1 MIVKGGYLLRTASII
16 NSTLKLRGDI
26 NITTSLTVIGASTP
40 VTALTFNDANVSTTT
55 NSQGLLCATIPF
67 NTPKFSIPIL
77 TDLNW
82 KSINSLPEIEPAYD
96 DTLWTAAN
104 YPSSNNPRNLSTPTS
119 LYASDYGFNTGTIL
133 YRGHFIATGN
143 ESTFF
148 IEAQGGTAL
157 AHAIYLNT
165 CFLGSWP
172 GTSTNANYNQTL
184 KLPSLT
190 VGQKYVLTVI
200 IDTMGLDEN
209 GKVGAD
215 QMKTPRGILRY
226 SLSGHSNPGDI
237 AWKITGNLGGEAYR
251 DKIRGPLNEGGLY
264 AERQGYHLPAP
275 PTQGW
280 EVDKNPTHGIGGAGI
295 TFYTTTFS
303 LDMPLGYDIPFAFSF
318 ANTTSP
324 SSSTPM
330 QFRCQ
335 LYVNGWQFGKF
346 GMFFASSIFSLPVWK
361 LIADSQQYRPPNCV
375 PCPRRHFELSW
386 EQLPS
391 AITLELE
398 RHDGCAIGGFQTC

>member
-1 MIVKGGYLLRTASII
+1 MIVKGGYLLRTASIF
-16 NSTLKLRGDI
+16 NSTLKLRGDT
-26 NITTSLTVIGASTP
+26 NITTSLTVIGASSP
-40 VTALTFNDANVSTTT
+40 ITAVRFNDAIVPTTT
-55 NSQGLLCATIPF
+55 NSQGLFCATIPF
-67 NTPKFSIPIL
+67 NTPNLSNPIL
-77 TDLNW
+77 SDLDW
-82 KSINSLPEIEPAYD
+82 KSIDSLPEIKNAYD

-104 YPSSNNPRNLSTPTS
+104 YPRSNNPRNLSTPTS

-133 YRGHFIATGN
+133 YRGHFAATGK

-148 IEAQGGTAL
+148 IETQGGTAF
-157 AHAIYLNT
+157 AHTIHLNST
-165 CFLGSWP
+165 FLGSWP

-190 VGQKYVLTVI
+190 VGEKYVLTVI
-200 IDTMGLDEN
+200 LDTMGLDEN

-275 PTQGW
+275 PTQDW
-280 EVDKNPTHGIGGAGI
+280 EGEKNPTDGIEGAGI

-303 LDMPLGYDIPFAFSF
+303 LDMPIGYDIPLAFSF
-318 ANTTSP
+318 ANTTLPDSLV
-324 SSSTPM
+324 PM

-346 GMFFASSIFSLPVWK
+346 GIFFAFGQGPLF
-361 LIADSQQYRPPNCV
+361 C
-375 PCPRRHFELSW
+375 F
-386 EQLPS
+386 
-391 AITLELE
+391 
-398 RHDGCAIGGFQTC
+398 

>member
-1 MIVKGGYLLRTASII
+1 MLTAILHADRNDAYNYWVLSLQSPSQGDNFTSPDSSSVIVKGGYLLRTASIV
-16 NSTLKLRGDI
+16 NSTLTIRGDV
-26 NITTSLTVIGASTP
+26 NVTTSLTVIGASSSIT
-40 VTALTFNDANVSTTT
+40 TLNFNDAIVPTTT
-55 NSQGLLCATIPF
+55 NSLGLLCAVIPF
-67 NTPKFSIPIL
+67 DTPNLSIPTL
-77 TDLNW
+77 SDLDW
-82 KSINSLPEIEPAYD
+82 QSIDSLPEIKPTYD
-96 DTLWTAAN
+96 DTFWVTAN
-104 YPSSNNPRNLSTPTS
+104 YPSSNNPRNLTTPTS
-119 LYASDYGFNTGTIL
+119 LYASDYGFNTGTII
-133 YRGHFIATGN
+133 YRGHFVATGN

-148 IEAQGGTAL
+148 IETQGGTAF

-165 CFLGSWP
+165 SFLGSWP

-184 KLPSLT
+184 KLPSLA
-190 VGQKYVLTVI
+190 VGQEYVLTVI

-226 SLSGHSNPGDI
+226 YLYGHSSLGDI
-237 AWKITGNLGGEAYR
+237 SWKITGNLGGEAYR

-280 EVDKNPTHGIGGAGI
+280 DVGKTPTHGIEGVGI

-303 LDMPLGYDIPFAFSF
+303 LDMPLGYDIPLAFSF
-318 ANTTSP
+318 SNTTSP
-324 SSSTPM
+324 DLSSPM

-346 GMFFASSIFSLPVWK
+346 GMFFAF
-361 LIADSQQYRPPNCV
+361 A
-375 PCPRRHFELSW
+375 H
-386 EQLPS
+386 PS
-391 AITLELE
+391 PS
-398 RHDGCAIGGFQTC
+398 